1 MLVFIN
7 RCCIAFKDAGM
18 IDQKML
24 TECSVYNMLG
34 YVYNM
39 LRFLKDA
46 EQGKI
51 KNYNNSKF

>member
-7 RCCIAFKDAGM
+7 RWCIVFKDAGM

-24 TECSVYNMLG
+24 TECGVYNMLG

-46 EQGKI
+46 EHEKM
-51 KNYNNSKF
+51 KN

>member
-7 RCCIAFKDAGM
+7 RCCIVFKNAGI

-24 TECSVYNMLG
+24 TECSVYSMLG

-46 EQGKI
+46 ELW
-51 KNYNNSKF
+51 KNEKL